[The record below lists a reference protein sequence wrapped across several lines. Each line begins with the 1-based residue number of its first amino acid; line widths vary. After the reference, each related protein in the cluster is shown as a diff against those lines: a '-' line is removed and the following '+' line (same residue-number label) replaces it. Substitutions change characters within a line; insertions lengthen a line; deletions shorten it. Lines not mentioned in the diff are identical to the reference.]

1 MIVWISSMNRT
12 APGGIAD
19 LGDHSLQPLFEI
31 AAVAGS
37 RHQCSQVE
45 REDASALQG
54 LRRLALDDAQ
64 RQPLGDGGLADAGL
78 ADQHRVV
85 LGPAAQDLDGARD
98 RVVTADDRIDPPG
111 RRSRIEVDAPG
122 RQRAVG
128 DWCCRFHRF

>member
-1 MIVWISSMNRT
+1 MQRSVPSASAGFSRLAVSIAPPEPPVPMVVWISSMNRT

-31 AAVAGS
+31 PGVAGP

-64 RQPLGDGGLADAGL
+64 RQPLGDGGLAD
-78 ADQHRVV
+78 
-85 LGPAAQDLDGARD
+85 
-98 RVVTADDRIDPPG
+98 
-111 RRSRIEVDAPG
+111 
-122 RQRAVG
+122 
-128 DWCCRFHRF
+128 